1 MSTSS
6 AGTLPTD
13 ALLLLLL
20 HDATFIAISIAFP
33 VLWWAITRRFALTK
47 PHVTPAVVRSRFR
60 RNLFGGPL

>member
-13 ALLLLLL
+13 ALLLLL